1 MKFILLDR
9 DGVINHDSNSYI
21 KTPDEFEV
29 YPESITAIANLSQAG
44 YTIIICTNQSGLGR
58 GLFNIE
64 QLNEIHAKL
73 HRLVN
78 QAGGNIAAIFYCP
91 HLSKDNCDCR
101 KPKPGMILDVFDRFN
116 IETPANVMFVGDS
129 QRDLDAI
136 YAAGGIPVLVKTG
149 NGLKTLSSGH
159 IHSGTLVFNNLLE
172 VSEYL
177 IN

>member
-9 DGVINHDSNSYI
+9 DGVINHESSGYI
-21 KTPDEFEV
+21 KSPEEFEL
-29 YPESITAIANLSQAG
+29 YPDSVRAIANLSQAG

-64 QLNEIHAKL
+64 QLNEIHTKL
-73 HRLVN
+73 HKAVN
-78 QAGGNIAAIFYCP
+78 QAGGHIDAIFYCP
-91 HLSKDNCDCR
+91 HLSKDNCSCR

-116 IETPANVMFVGDS
+116 IENPSNIMFVGDS
-129 QRDLDAI
+129 ARDLDAI
-136 YAAGGIPVLVKTG
+136 HAVGGIPVLVKTG
-149 NGLKTLSSGH
+149 NGLKTLSNGQ

-177 IN
+177 ID